1 MGNHLWTRPDLPDDD
16 ERLFKDADIISKY
29 TDADAI
35 EDGQII
41 AVNKHDRMT
50 NGVFAF
56 LSRAATDLDAR
67 PPSCWPV
74 PMLDWFRAKDPDT
87 KAVALAHGFIEENR
101 KAADVPPP
109 ADLFTAY
116 FLTDANGRL
125 TGYQRAAGGGEGLED
140 ETHKRVWL
148 VPNDETHGLTL
159 MFPSEY

>member
-1 MGNHLWTRPDLPDDD
+1 MKERP
-16 ERLFKDADIISKY
+16 LFTDVDIISKY
-29 TDADAI
+29 TDEDAI
-35 EDGQII
+35 DDGQII
-41 AVNKHDRMT
+41 AVNKRDRMT

-74 PMLDWFRAKDPDT
+74 PMLDWFRAKDPDA

-109 ADLFTAY
+109 ADFFTAY
-116 FLTDANGRL
+116 FITDANGRL
-125 TGYQRAAGGGEGLED
+125 TGSLRAVGEGVEGGA
-140 ETHKRVWL
+140 HKRVWL